1 MSLSSLIERLDA
13 VLVHKRGAQRA
24 PHKPLYILLCISNLQ
39 KGRERLQTFES
50 IRDELAAAL
59 RLFGVRTVSVHPE
72 YPFWRLQN
80 DHLAEVV
87 FDGRLSFRESNDDPK
102 VSSLLECAARGGL
115 LLPDFNLL
123 SASRAY
129 QSLVI
134 HKVLD
139 SHFPVSVHE
148 DIVHF
153 FSLRLDDLRSYDK
166 FPDFE
171 FRQNVLDAY
180 QNRCAIS
187 GFTASIGEV
196 IVGVE
201 AAHICWP
208 QSGGNDQV
216 SNGIAMTT
224 LHRRMFHFGLFRV
237 RQDYSIEVSP
247 LALLNNASIVSI
259 GRLADARMSIPEDPA
274 LRPDTRSLEW
284 HSRWVFRTR

>member
-1 MSLSSLIERLDA
+1 MSLSGLLDRLDA
-13 VLVHKRGAQRA
+13 VLVHRHGAQRS

-39 KGRERLQTFES
+39 KGLERLQTFES

-59 RLFGVRTVSVHPE
+59 RLFGGRTVSVHPE

-80 DHLAEVV
+80 DHLAEVT
-87 FDGRLSFRESNDDPK
+87 FDGNLSFRESNDDPK
-102 VSSLLECAARGGL
+102 VSSLLECGAQGGFL
-115 LLPDFNLL
+115 ASDFNLL
-123 SASRAY
+123 SASRAF

-153 FSLRLDDLRSYDK
+153 FSLRLDDLRSNDRRS
-166 FPDFE
+166 DFE
-171 FRQNVLDAY
+171 FRRDVLQAY
-180 QNRCAIS
+180 KNRCAIS

-208 QSGGNDQV
+208 QSGGNDQI

-224 LHRRMFHFGLFRV
+224 LHRRMFHLGLFRV
-237 RQDYSIEVSP
+237 RKDYSIEVSP
-247 LALLNNASIVSI
+247 LALQSSHSPFLIQQLSDVRMIVPDS
-259 GRLADARMSIPEDPA
+259 PT
-274 LRPDTRSLEW
+274 LRPDAKALEW